1 MSRRWAFDTRN
12 LPLVSAT
19 TGTFGST
26 VAADEFSDPLVA
38 MYPFG
43 ELRQ

>member
-1 MSRRWAFDTRN
+1 MMRTRY

-26 VAADEFSDPLVA
+26 VAADEFSDPLVVIIA
-38 MYPFG
+38 
-43 ELRQ
+43 LRTTITARI